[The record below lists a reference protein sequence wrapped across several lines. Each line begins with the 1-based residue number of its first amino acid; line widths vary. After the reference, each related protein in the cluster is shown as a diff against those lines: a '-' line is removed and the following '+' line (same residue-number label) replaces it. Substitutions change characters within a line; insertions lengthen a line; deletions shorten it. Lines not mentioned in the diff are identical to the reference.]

1 MYLTTNFLKT
11 MFVFPFIEDDKG
23 QENTYKGLVSL
34 GNRLKME
41 HESWI
46 KEMIKRK
53 YRLERY
59 EKLNIDPAT
68 ISKQFTG
75 EKVCNRA
82 MPLKIGPVH
91 DGVKK

>member
-1 MYLTTNFLKT
+1 
-11 MFVFPFIEDDKG
+11 
-23 QENTYKGLVSL
+23 
-34 GNRLKME
+34 
-41 HESWI
+41 
-46 KEMIKRK
+46 MIKRK

-75 EKVCNRA
+75 EKVCNTNRT